1 MHDECGY
8 NNWVY
13 KRTGGRKRIGEKGKF
28 IRLAKARIFFKGLGF
43 VSFFYFM
50 ELRVIVFFIGWIGFC
65 CIHFLEPRE
74 RERER
79 EGLAG
84 FERDKEGTPF
94 AFC

>member
-8 NNWVY
+8 NNRVY
-13 KRTGGRKRIGEKGKF
+13 KRTGRRKRIGEKGKV
-28 IRLAKARIFFKGLGF
+28 IRLAKARIFCEGLGF